1 MSMTTTAVRPAA
13 KRGRAR
19 AEAPEPEAPKRA
31 VLYLRVSSPS
41 QVKTDYNPEGISIP
55 AQRDACLVKCSALQ
69 AEVANEFA
77 EPGRSAQEVEKR
89 IVFQEMMAWV
99 KAHRDEVDYIVVYQ
113 FNRVFRNAIDAAI
126 TKREL
131 SKWGVRIVQTVFD
144 LPEGPEGDM
153 IEMILN
159 AVDEY
164 RVKRDGA
171 DIAYKMGAKAK
182 NGGTISRARLGYRN
196 ARDMSEGR
204 NIGIVELD
212 PERAPLIVNA
222 FELYATGEFSLE
234 SLSEEL
240 TIRGLKTRQGRYPG
254 GPISTSRLAELLRDP
269 YYLGYV
275 TYEGE
280 LIQGRHEALIS
291 QELFARVQAI
301 LDQRGGNGQR
311 KRRHNHY
318 LKGHLWCGACH
329 KQDIESRMIVNWAT
343 GRGGRY
349 LYFFCVRK
357 QQHLCLSHYS
367 YGEEVEG
374 ALERFYAS
382 IHFPADIADRLRQKL
397 NEMMNEQ
404 EKSLHLLARQMKAE
418 LTRLDKQEE
427 HLIDLAAD
435 GGMSLPKVRQ
445 KLAEVQRERGRLR
458 ERMAVGD
465 DRLTAGAVLL
475 DRALRLLDSAQNLY
489 KTLSLEQRRYM
500 NDAIF
505 EKLYVEDDEIEGA
518 VFRPPFDELLQ
529 ARDEIQRAQADGT
542 NRVKENARRGPDL
555 GPLAALYF
563 DGGSNKG
570 LMVEVSGLE
579 PPTSTLRTWAEGLPN
594 EGVFAYCQLEAHFWV
609 TVIDHHCPCLAVA
622 CGADVV
628 QAPLK

>member
-1 MSMTTTAVRPAA
+1 
-13 KRGRAR
+13 
-19 AEAPEPEAPKRA
+19 
-31 VLYLRVSSPS
+31 
-41 QVKTDYNPEGISIP
+41 VKTDYNPEGISIP

-69 AEVANEFA
+69 AEVANEFS

-131 SKWGVRIVQTVFD
+131 SKWGVRIVQTAFD

-171 DIAYKMGAKAK
+171 DIAYKMGTKAK

-212 PERAPLIVNA
+212 SERAPLIVNA

-234 SLSEEL
+234 SLSAEL
-240 TIRGLKTRQGRYPG
+240 TIRGLKTRPGRYPG

-280 LIQGRHEALIS
+280 LIQGRHEALIGH
-291 QELFARVQAI
+291 ELFAKVQAI

-318 LKGHLWCGACH
+318 LKGHLWCRACH
-329 KQDIESRMIVNWAT
+329 EQGIESRMILAWAN

-357 QQHLCLSHYS
+357 QQHLCLSRYS
-367 YGEEVEG
+367 YGEEIEA
-374 ALERFYAS
+374 ALERFYAT
-382 IHFPADIADRLRQKL
+382 IHFPADIADRLRRKL
-397 NEMMNEQ
+397 DEMMNEQ
-404 EKSLHLLARQMKAE
+404 EKSLHLLAKQMKAE
-418 LTRLDKQEE
+418 MTRLEKQEAN
-427 HLIDLAAD
+427 LIDLAAD
-435 GGMSLPKVRQ
+435 GGMPLPKVRQ
-445 KLAEVQRERGRLR
+445 KLAEVQRERDRIR

-465 DRLTAGAVLL
+465 DRLTAGAVLI
-475 DRALRLLDSAQNLY
+475 DRALRLLDSAQKLY
-489 KTLSLEQRRYM
+489 MTLSPEQRRFM

-505 EKLYVEDDEIEGA
+505 EKLYVQDDEIDGA

-529 ARDEIQRAQADGT
+529 ARDEIQRTARAGAE
-542 NRVKENARRGPDL
+542 NGVKENGRRGPDL

-570 LMVEVSGLE
+570 LMVGAEGLE
-579 PPTSTLRTWAEGLPN
+579 PTTCSL
-594 EGVFAYCQLEAHFWV
+594 
-609 TVIDHHCPCLAVA
+609 
-622 CGADVV
+622 
-628 QAPLK
+628 